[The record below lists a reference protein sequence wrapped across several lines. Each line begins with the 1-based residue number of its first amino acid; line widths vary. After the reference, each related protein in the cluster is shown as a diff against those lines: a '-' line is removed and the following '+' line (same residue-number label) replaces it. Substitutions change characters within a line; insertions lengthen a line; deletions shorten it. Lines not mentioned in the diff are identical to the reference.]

1 MSIRSELCRR
11 ERDFLLFPWVHRLLW
26 LPSRVVMSPGC
37 VSPTGESSELCARAA
52 EQGVGLVLAEGVFP
66 LGASGELRPLGGRA
80 LRAWKQ
86 WLRALHR
93 SACRVAAGVALTL
106 PPGENHSAVQRMAE
120 LAASAAVDARRLG
133 FDALELQ
140 PQGASALSPEVGRM
154 LSRVMHA
161 LRRAVGSRFPLL
173 LRLPADGGAA
183 AELLP
188 TELDMVACAAGTS
201 PDAAAALRSRTGR
214 AVMLSSAGAPL
225 PWLTRHLR
233 DGGVDLVLVHDV
245 AELQRLLR

>member
-1 MSIRSELCRR
+1 
-11 ERDFLLFPWVHRLLW
+11 
-26 LPSRVVMSPGC
+26 MSPGC
-37 VSPTGESSELCARAA
+37 VSPTGESAALCAQAA
-52 EQGVGLVLAEGVFP
+52 EQGVGLVLAEGVFSF
-66 LGASGELRPLGGRA
+66 GAAEEVRPLGGRA

-106 PPGENHSAVQRMAE
+106 PPGENHGAVQRMAE
-120 LAASAAVDARRLG
+120 LAAAAAADARRLG

-140 PQGASALSPEVGRM
+140 PQGVATLSPDVARV

-173 LRLPADGGAA
+173 LRLPADGVAA
-183 AELLP
+183 AEFLP
-188 TELDMVACAAGTS
+188 TELDIVACAAGTS

-214 AVMLSSAGAPL
+214 VVMLSCAGAPL
-225 PWLTRHLR
+225 LQLTQHLR
-233 DGGVDLVLVHDV
+233 GGGVDLVLVREI

>member
-66 LGASGELRPLGGRA
+66 LGAAGELRPLGGRE

-93 SACRVAAGVALTL
+93 SACRVAAGLELVL
-106 PPGENHSAVQRMAE
+106 PPGENRGAVQRMAE
-120 LAASAAVDARRLG
+120 LAAAAAADARCLG

-140 PQGASALSPEVGRM
+140 MRGASALSPDVARV

-161 LRRAVGSRFPLL
+161 LRRAVGRRFPLL
-173 LRLPADGGAA
+173 LRLPADGMA

-188 TELDMVACAAGTS
+188 MEVDIVACTAGTS
-201 PDAAAALRSRTGR
+201 PEAAVVLRGMTGR

-233 DGGVDLVLVHDV
+233 GGGVDLVLVHDV